1 MISNEVKKRLKVN
14 RTMTSVTL
22 RMHEDVVD
30 DLKRISKNMGFT
42 GYQPLMRAFIGK
54 CLREELEK
62 LENDPLQK
70 FVRALKR
77 QGIKDSY
84 IKKAMEEL
92 AA

>member
-1 MISNEVKKRLKVN
+1 
-14 RTMTSVTL
+14 
-22 RMHEDVVD
+22 MHEDVID
-30 DLKRISKNMGFT
+30 DLKRISKVMGFT

-54 CLREELEK
+54 SLREELEK
-62 LENDPLQK
+62 LDNDPIQK
-70 FVRALKR
+70 FVKALKH